1 MADRRENEKQD
12 FLARHGIAPAAIEAL
27 PADASPRR
35 YFRISGGAHGPC
47 LLMDCP
53 PGAEDPHAFCR
64 IGAHLRRLGL
74 SAPEIYEA
82 DMGNGFLL
90 IEDFG
95 DQTYTRLLDRGE
107 TAEPLYR
114 LAVDALLHLHH
125 AQEATDIDL
134 PAYNA
139 ALLIDEAILLT
150 DWFLPALHGQRCSDA
165 ARQAFAAAIGE
176 MTEILHGH
184 RPTLVL
190 RDYHVDNLM
199 LLSGREGLAACGIL
213 DFQSAVIGDAAYDIM
228 SLLEDARR
236 DVPATLRQ
244 NMRDYYLRH
253 CPPERGADFDARFAV
268 LAAQRHA
275 KVLGIFVRLC
285 VRDGKAGYLRHL
297 PRVLDLFR
305 HSLKHPATAPL
316 AAWCERRWPDLEQT
330 TIAAAFTTR
339 CRQADPALFPLPAG
353 QN

>member
-1 MADRRENEKQD
+1 MADRRENIKLD
-12 FLARHGIAPAAIEAL
+12 FLARHGIAPDAIEAL
-27 PADASPRR
+27 PADASARR
-35 YFRISGGAHGPC
+35 YYRITGGVYGPC

-53 PGAEDPHAFCR
+53 PGAEDPHAFR
-64 IGAHLRRLGL
+64 HVGSHLRRLGL
-74 SAPEIYEA
+74 SAPEIYDA
-82 DMGNGFLL
+82 DMENGFLL

-107 TAEPLYR
+107 AAEPLYR

-125 AQEATDIDL
+125 RQDATDIDL
-134 PAYNA
+134 PAYDDS
-139 ALLIDEAILLT
+139 LLIDEAILLP
-150 DWFLPALHGQRCSDA
+150 DWFIPALNGQRCGDT
-165 ARQAFAAAIGE
+165 ARQAFTSAIREMAAV
-176 MTEILHGH
+176 LHDH
-184 RPTLVL
+184 HPTLVL

-236 DVPATLRQ
+236 DVPEALQRE
-244 NMRDYYLRH
+244 MRNYYLRH
-253 CPPERGADFDARFAV
+253 CPPEMSKDFDARFAV

-285 VRDGKAGYLRHL
+285 VRDGKARYLNHL
-297 PRVLDLFR
+297 SRVLDLFR

-316 AAWCERRWPDLEQT
+316 AAWCKAHWPDFERTSIT
-330 TIAAAFTTR
+330 TAFSAR
-339 CRQADPALFPLPAG
+339 CRQADPAVFPLLA
-353 QN
+353 Q